1 MKIDYKWTVSPQGY
15 QPILVSFLICWL
27 GTAFFGISILSIL
40 LLITFLLI
48 IHFFRDPE
56 RIIPKTNGIIS
67 PADGKIITVDTV
79 KEDEFT
85 NIEMKRICIFLS
97 VFDCHIARSPISSEV
112 IETKY
117 FEGKFKFANS
127 SECIENERLY
137 MHLKTEDKQDVVLIL
152 FAGFIARRIVPYVSR
167 TSILKIGQRIG
178 IIKFGSRI
186 DIYVPTNYVTEL
198 KAGDEVVAGES
209 ILFNKPNEKIV

>member
-15 QPILVSFLICWL
+15 QPILVSFLICWI

-85 NIEMKRICIFLS
+85 NLEMKRICIFLS

-112 IETKY
+112 VETKY

-137 MHLKTEDKQDVVLIL
+137 MHLKTEDKQDIILIL

-186 DIYVPTNYVTEL
+186 DIYVPTNYATEL

-209 ILFNKPNEKIV
+209 ILFNKTNEKIV

>member
-1 MKIDYKWTVSPQGY
+1 MKIDYKWTVSAQGY

-27 GTAFFGISILSIL
+27 GTAFFGVSILSIL

-48 IHFFRDPE
+48 VHFFRDPE
-56 RIIPKTNGIIS
+56 RIIPNTDGIIS
-67 PADGKIITVDTV
+67 PADGKVIAVDTV

-85 NIEMKRICIFLS
+85 NSEMKRICIFLS
-97 VFDCHIARSPISSEV
+97 VFDCHIARSPVSSEV
-112 IETKY
+112 VETKY

-127 SECIENERLY
+127 LECIENERLY
-137 MHLKTEDKQDVVLIL
+137 MHLKTEDNRDVVLIL

-186 DIYVPTNYVTEL
+186 DIYVPTNYATEL

-209 ILFNKPNEKIV
+209 ILFNKTNEKIV

>member
-186 DIYVPTNYVTEL
+186 DIYVPTNYATEL

-209 ILFNKPNEKIV
+209 ILFNKTNEKIV